1 LDERRERVIDLAVVV
16 GALIIGSFL
25 VWQSLART
33 SDPRET
39 IQGEIRIIEQSGMVQ
54 DASMALPAET
64 RTAIGLEGLPAATYA
79 NVLAELETEVAATS
93 QVTGYS
99 IPSTLVM
106 NDPGPAANPSVRAGQ
121 AVWVPYN
128 ARLVLIALAVG
139 WRQDPL
145 ARAKIAE
152 LANDPVQLQAHRTTL
167 DELLRLANG
176 KGAEGIAAL
185 EATYQGYGASRWL
198 LGHLRERHLANIAD
212 PGAPPLAAELTAIA
226 QSAVSRWT
234 LIAGLELFL
243 FPTIGLIVLVLF
255 PMFLRQRMLERGLA
269 ADLVPSPFRIERSW
283 RVFFAWFV
291 AFQVAGYTF
300 VIILAMVSSGP
311 QVIAITMAI
320 QALAS
325 TALAFAFIDLW
336 ARLPRDERTV
346 PMALGLAGGSRIKMI
361 FVWAVPGLALAMT
374 LVRAADYLNLVLM
387 RRPPDTQSVVQLV
400 IDDGSPALMLL
411 IGLGAVVLAP
421 LAEEIV
427 FRGFLF
433 RNLRDSLGKGLAML
447 LSGLAFAAVH
457 FEPTLLLP
465 LTALGVA
472 LALLYEWSGSLY
484 VPIAVHALWNLFAL
498 IKIELWR
505 I

>member
-1 LDERRERVIDLAVVV
+1 VDERRERVIDLAVVV

-33 SDPRET
+33 VDPRET
-39 IQGEIRIIEQSGMVQ
+39 LQAQVRLIEQSGIIQ

-64 RTAIGLEGLPAATYA
+64 RTAIGLDGQPAATPA
-79 NVLAELETEVAATS
+79 SVLGEIDSEIVATS
-93 QVTGYS
+93 S
-99 IPSTLVM
+99 AIEL
-106 NDPGPAANPSVRAGQ
+106 RL
-121 AVWVPYN
+121 VWV
-128 ARLVLIALAVG
+128 ALATS

-145 ARAKIAE
+145 ARQKIAE
-152 LANDPVQLQAHRTTL
+152 LASDPKQLEASRSTL

-185 EATYQGYGASRWL
+185 EATFQGYGASRWL
-198 LGHLRERHLANIAD
+198 VGHLRERHLANLGDAA
-212 PGAPPLAAELTAIA
+212 GQTLAADVTLIA
-226 QSAVSRWT
+226 QQAVSRWT

-243 FPTIGLIVLVLF
+243 LPTIGLVVLVLF

-291 AFQVAGYTF
+291 GFQVSGYTL
-300 VIILAMVSSGP
+300 VIILAMVSSGA
-311 QVIAITMAI
+311 QVIALTMAI

-325 TALAFAFIDLW
+325 TAIAFAFIDLW
-336 ARLPRDERTV
+336 ARLPRDDRTV
-346 PMALGLAGGSRIKMI
+346 PMALGLAGGSRVKTLL
-361 FVWAVPGLALAMT
+361 VWAIPGLALAMT
-374 LVRAADYLNLVLM
+374 LVRAADYLNLVLL

-433 RNLRDSLGKGLAML
+433 RNLRDSLGKGLAMF
-447 LSGLAFAAVH
+447 LSGFAFAAVH

-484 VPIAVHALWNLFAL
+484 VPIVVHALWNLFAL
-498 IKIELWR
+498 VKIELWR

>member
-1 LDERRERVIDLAVVV
+1 M
-16 GALIIGSFL
+16 IIGSFL

-39 IQGEIRIIEQSGMVQ
+39 SKAEVRLVEQGGIVQ

-64 RTAIGLEGLPAATYA
+64 RAAIGLDGQPAAA
-79 NVLAELETEVAATS
+79 FSSVLAELDSQIVAQSAATE
-93 QVTGYS
+93 
-99 IPSTLVM
+99 L
-106 NDPGPAANPSVRAGQ
+106 RL
-121 AVWVPYN
+121 VWV
-128 ARLVLIALAVG
+128 ALAAS

-145 ARAKIAE
+145 ARQKIAE
-152 LANDPVQLQAHRTTL
+152 LANDPKQLEAHRATL

-176 KGAEGIAAL
+176 KGAESIVAL
-185 EATYQGYGASRWL
+185 EVTFQGYGASRWL
-198 LGHLRERHLANIAD
+198 LGHLRERHLANVGDAA
-212 PGAPPLAAELTAIA
+212 APQLAAEVASIA
-226 QSAVSRWT
+226 QDAVGRWT
-234 LIAGLELFL
+234 IIAGLELFL
-243 FPTIGLIVLVLF
+243 LPTIGLVVLVLF
-255 PMFLRQRMLERGLA
+255 PMFLRQRLLDRGLA
-269 ADLVPSPFRIERSW
+269 TDLVPSSFRLERTW
-283 RVFFAWFV
+283 RVFFAWFI
-291 AFQVAGYTF
+291 AFQVAGYTL
-300 VIILAMVSSGP
+300 VIALAILSTGA
-311 QVIAITMAI
+311 QVIALTMAI

-325 TALAFAFIDLW
+325 TALVFAFIDLW

-346 PMALGLAGGSRIKMI
+346 PMALGLTGGPRIKTML
-361 FVWAVPGLALAMT
+361 VWAIPGIALAMT
-374 LVRAADYLNLVLM
+374 LVRAADYLNLVLL

-433 RNLRDSLGKGLAML
+433 RNLRDSLGKGLAMM
-447 LSGLAFAAVH
+447 LSGFAFAAVH

-498 IKIELWR
+498 LKIELWR